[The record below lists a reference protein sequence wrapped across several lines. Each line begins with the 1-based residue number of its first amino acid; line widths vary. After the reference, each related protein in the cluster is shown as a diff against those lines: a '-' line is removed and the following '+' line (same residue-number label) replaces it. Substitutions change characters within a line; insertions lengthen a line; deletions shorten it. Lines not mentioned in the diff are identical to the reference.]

1 MAKDFEMYIKR
12 GRVFWRYSKNENWQS
27 APYGLLLIL
36 LMKAWESEEVEN
48 EEKCS

>member
-27 APYGLLLIL
+27 APYGLVLRLLYDRISIRGGL
-36 LMKAWESEEVEN
+36 INNASF
-48 EEKCS
+48 